1 MLGAGHYHGTLWVD
15 LQQLEKMILKNG
27 KSLKGLCEA
36 FRKLKNSEVLTKAD
50 VEVLATFVDTFIT
63 VSTSK
68 GLVGEDI
75 ATTVKEVNQH
85 KHTKTCRKYGGQCRF
100 NYPRPPAPHTI
111 IIQPVVESDT
121 AKRNKII
128 NDSYKIIGQV
138 MEVVNDKERVEEVM
152 KSFDKDNEMGDQMSK
167 NRKERIKMICK
178 MAEVSFEEYIKA
190 LGVSNKGY
198 SVVY

>member
-1 MLGAGHYHGTLWVD
+1 MD
-15 LQQLEKMILKNG
+15 IKQIEKLILTNG
-27 KSLKGLCEA
+27 KSLKGLSEA
-36 FRKLKNSEVLTKAD
+36 FRKLKNSEMLTKAD
-50 VEVLATFVDTFIT
+50 TEVLATFVDTFIT

-128 NDSYKIIGQV
+128 NDSYKIISQV
-138 MEVVNDKERVEEVM
+138 MEVVNDKRRLRR
-152 KSFDKDNEMGDQMSK
+152 S
-167 NRKERIKMICK
+167 
-178 MAEVSFEEYIKA
+178 
-190 LGVSNKGY
+190 
-198 SVVY
+198 